1 MNIYAKILKEY
12 QQIRASVLAQRLRI
26 DDAMQRTQG
35 RSLLWEISPCCYSV
49 VQSYPT
55 LCNSMD
61 CSTPSFSVLHIS
73 KILLRLMTIQP
84 FNHLILCPLLLLLP
98 SVFPRIRVFSG
109 ESTLHIRWPQYWSFS
124 FNTSPSS
131 EYSGQISFRIGW
143 FDLLAVQ
150 GTLKG
155 SPVPQFEIINSSLL
169 SLLYGLTLIS
179 VRNYWKK
186 HNFDYADLGLTLFV
200 QNTDK
205 LHKSSRGRVCFRF
218 TSRFTGKC
226 KRRALVLIID
236 VIII

>member
-1 MNIYAKILKEY
+1 MNIYAKILEEY

-98 SVFPRIRVFSG
+98 SVFPRIRVFSS
-109 ESTLHIRWPQYWSFS
+109 ELAHHIRWPKYCSFS
-124 FNTSPSS
+124 FSVSLS
-131 EYSGQISFRIGW
+131 KEYSG
-143 FDLLAVQ
+143 
-150 GTLKG
+150 
-155 SPVPQFEIINSSLL
+155 
-169 SLLYGLTLIS
+169 LIS
-179 VRNYWKK
+179 
-186 HNFDYADLGLTLFV
+186 LGLTGLISLQSKGLSRVFSSTTV
-200 QNTDK
+200 QMHQFFAAHPSLWSNSHIHT
-205 LHKSSRGRVCFRF
+205 
-218 TSRFTGKC
+218 
-226 KRRALVLIID
+226 
-236 VIII
+236 